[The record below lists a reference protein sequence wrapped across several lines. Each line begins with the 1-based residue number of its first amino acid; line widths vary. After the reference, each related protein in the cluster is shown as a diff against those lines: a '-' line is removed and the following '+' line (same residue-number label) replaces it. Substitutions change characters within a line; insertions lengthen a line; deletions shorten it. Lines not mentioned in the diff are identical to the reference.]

1 MTPQLKRYLFVE
13 QPIGS
18 FIVNFL
24 LNALIA
30 WAMFR
35 HLTALPMWGQ
45 ESIGGDTIGTCF
57 MLPFLTVLIT
67 RPLIGRDIRNGK
79 AVPEQARE
87 QIPLLRHLP
96 PTPVRRGLVLGL
108 AVMIVVAPLL
118 ILALRLAG
126 VSSIP
131 MPAFVWVKAVWSAI
145 LGALLAPWIA
155 LAVVADGYARP
166 TLVREEEPA

>member
-1 MTPQLKRYLFVE
+1 MTPQLKRYLFIE

-18 FIVNFL
+18 FVVNFL

-45 ESIGGDTIGTCF
+45 ESIAGDTIGTCF
-57 MLPFLTVLIT
+57 MLPFMTVLIT
-67 RPLIGRDIRNGK
+67 MPLIRRDLRNGR
-79 AVPEQARE
+79 AAPEWARE
-87 QIPLLRHLP
+87 QIPVLRHLP
-96 PTPVRRGLVLGL
+96 GTPVRRGFALGL
-108 AVMIVVAPLL
+108 AVMLVLAPLI

-131 MPAFVWVKAVWSAI
+131 MPAFVWVKAVWSAT

-166 TLVREEEPA
+166 ALVREEGPA